1 MLPFLTLLL
10 SCQLLGEIA
19 AQMAGLPVPGPV
31 LGLMLLFVG
40 LTVRNRSAPEV
51 ERHADNL
58 LGYLSLLFVP
68 AGVGVVQYL
77 SLLTDE
83 WLPVTASLVGS
94 AVVGIG
100 ATGLTMTL
108 LTRAS
113 SRAEAAES

>member
-1 MLPFLTLLL
+1 VLPFLTLLL
-10 SCQLLGEIA
+10 SCQLLGEMVA
-19 AQMAGLPVPGPV
+19 HMAGLPVPGPV
-31 LGLMLLFVG
+31 LGLVLLFVG
-40 LTVRNRSAPEV
+40 LTIRNRSAPDA

-58 LGYLSLLFVP
+58 LGYLSLFFVP

-100 ATGLTMTL
+100 ATGLTMGL
-108 LTRAS
+108 LTRV
-113 SRAEAAES
+113 SRTEAAAS